1 MWHAGIATNITAGS
15 PERLSRRTGS
25 QRITRVIRQR
35 THAPRRP
42 VSGRTKVSSRRASVP
57 VKGYCIHYVRPGCHS
72 VTCPVGTHDLCVRPR
87 QRLFRQILQRRDCND
102 NGRTDRASVLVK
114 GYSVKFGIKY
124 CNVVILTT
132 TDALRLNTIRASLH

>member
-57 VKGYCIHYVRPGCHS
+57 VKGY
-72 VTCPVGTHDLCVRPR
+72 
-87 QRLFRQILQRRDCND
+87 
-102 NGRTDRASVLVK
+102 
-114 GYSVKFGIKY
+114 SVKY
-124 CNVVILTT
+124 CDVVIVTT
-132 TDALRLNTIRASLH
+132 TDAQIVRPYTNRHVMW